1 MLENRAHPKYFR
13 GARRREVSY
22 DAPMSHMLISDVA
35 VRVGL
40 RPSTIRYYEQVGIL
54 EPAQRASG
62 QRRYDNTVLYRLA
75 LIQRARQTGFTLDEI
90 RRLFF
95 GFAKGTPISTRWR
108 KLSTKKLEEPDAMS
122 EQIKAMQQ
130 LLLRIQKCQC
140 DAVEQCGKAMFE
152 NSCRIQEK
160 QSVEKNSL
168 PRHPKIIANSRK
180 K

>member
-1 MLENRAHPKYFR
+1 
-13 GARRREVSY
+13 
-22 DAPMSHMLISDVA
+22 MLISDVA
-35 VRVGL
+35 ARVGL

-62 QRRYDNTVLYRLA
+62 QRRYDNIVLYRLA
-75 LIQRARQTGFTLDEI
+75 LIQRARQTGFTLEEI
-90 RRLFF
+90 RSLLF

-108 KLSTKKLEEPDAMS
+108 KLSEKKLEELDAML

-130 LLLRIQKCQC
+130 LLLSIRKCQC

-152 NSCRIQEK
+152 RQCRDQK
-160 QSVEKNSL
+160 AQSAGKNGF
-168 PRHPKIIANSRK
+168 PRRSKIISNSRK